1 MRGVHPPGLDDQG
14 HGLQG
19 QPLDLVDARAHESP
33 AADDHGRGAVEQT
46 RDDEGLVGA
55 AGHHPDVET
64 HLGKSRQLF
73 GFVEKSCFVT
83 NRLNLA
89 NFFSSFA
96 SSHRRTRFK

>member
-55 AGHHPDVET
+55 AGHHANVDA
-64 HLGKSRQLF
+64 HF
-73 GFVEKSCFVT
+73 GEKV
-83 NRLNLA
+83 
-89 NFFSSFA
+89 
-96 SSHRRTRFK
+96 RRFN